1 MLYQIRLVFW
11 DDQAVEFIA
20 KGFGAPGDTERVIG
34 LLVGT
39 FPVSRII
46 ILQTSFYPRVIPS
59 CLW

>member
-20 KGFGAPGDTERVIG
+20 KGFWAPGDTERVIG

-39 FPVSRII
+39 FPVSRVI
-46 ILQTSFYPRVIPS
+46 ILQTSFS
-59 CLW
+59 LW